1 MQRIANLLWSLAV
14 LIIFSVGL
22 LLGVVGSHWLKRP
35 AGLQLTG
42 TATVVQQVQTLSDLV
57 TVKYVLEKVVILDAP
72 PQTTLGQLVQ
82 GDNRVL
88 LLAHG
93 IVKAGV
99 DLKDITPADVSI
111 SGRNITV
118 RLPAARITDCYLDEQ
133 QTKVIDWK
141 LGFLRSFDKDLEQTA
156 RKIAVEDLRTAAR
169 SNGILRDAGE
179 RAQWQ
184 LASFLHVAGYDQV
197 TFVGAGAVKP
207 PADGKPPF

>member
-1 MQRIANLLWSLAV
+1 MQRMANLLWSLAV

-22 LLGVVGSHWLKRP
+22 VIGVAGAHWLRRP

-42 TATVVQQVQTLSDLV
+42 TATVVQRVQTLSELV

-72 PQTTLGQLVQ
+72 PETTLGQFVQ

-99 DLKDITPADVSI
+99 DLQAITPADVTI
-111 SGRNITV
+111 AGKKITL
-118 RLPAARITDCYLDEQ
+118 RLPAAHITDCYLDEQ

-141 LGFLRSFDKDLEQTA
+141 LGFLRAFDKDLEQTA
-156 RKIAVEDLRTAAR
+156 RKIAVEDVRTAAR
-169 SNGILRDAGE
+169 TSGILRDAGE

-184 LASFLHVAGYDQV
+184 LAAFLHAAGYDQV
-197 TFVGAGAVKP
+197 TFIGPGAVKL
-207 PADGKPPF
+207 PADGPPQF